1 MKKISKNAIANII
14 TKLWTLVS
22 IYIFIPFYIKL
33 LGEESYGI
41 VSFFATMQTAI
52 NVLGLGLANTLRRE
66 FAVKTHDADEDN
78 IRRNKLLRC
87 IEIVYYAIAIMVSLI
102 CIFASKNIASKWL
115 NIGNLSSSYVSTTIA
130 LMGISISIQIVANL
144 YSGCIFGLDLQAVAN
159 GIQIV
164 WSILK
169 YCGSLFIIMF
179 GVADLRAFYLWHVI
193 TDIVYLLALRMYLSL
208 KIKPKTKYKWSISD
222 FSILESIWKY
232 ALGIFVIS
240 IISLINKQLDKI
252 IISNMLSLTELGAY
266 NLATTLGGLTT
277 VFSTAMYVSVFP
289 SFTSNITLGKKESVQ
304 EKFLS
309 INKLVNIITLCM
321 CCFVAAFAIPLIQFW
336 TGTKVYNGMLQVAAP
351 LVILAVSIT
360 ELQQI
365 PYALA
370 LAYGN
375 TKINAILGLS
385 YLPVVCFATWFSIK
399 KWGLVGAGSV
409 YFILMISQSLI
420 YEFAIYKK
428 YLKINPIRLIIK
440 DTIAPLMTSAVLAVI
455 SYKIICNFSMS
466 NSIVILLAIIC
477 GSISLVIEFLIF
489 NRKQLKKA
497 LNKHEKIS

>member
-1 MKKISKNAIANII
+1 MNKISKNAIANII

-22 IYIFIPFYIKL
+22 VYIFIPFYIKF

-66 FAVKTHDADEDN
+66 FAVKTYNEDEDN
-78 IRRNKLLRC
+78 IRRNKLLHC
-87 IEIVYYAIAIMVSLI
+87 IEIIYWIIACIVSVT
-102 CIFASKNIASKWL
+102 CFWGSNNIASSWL
-115 NIGNLSSSYVSTTIA
+115 NVGSLLPEYVAMTIT

-144 YSGCIFGLDLQAVAN
+144 YSGCVFGLDLQASAN
-159 GIQIV
+159 GFQII

-179 GVADLRAFYLWHVI
+179 VVVDLRAFYLWHVV
-193 TDIVYLLALRMYLSL
+193 TDIAYLLVLRIYLAI
-208 KIKPKTKYKWSISD
+208 KIKPKKKYKWSFSD
-222 FSILESIWKY
+222 FVVLKSIWKY
-232 ALGIFVIS
+232 AIGVFVIS
-240 IISLINKQLDKI
+240 IIALVNKQLDKI
-252 IISNMLSLTELGAY
+252 IISNLLSLTELGAY

-289 SFTSNITLGKKESVQ
+289 SFTSDIALGNKNSVQ
-304 EKFLS
+304 ERFLS

-321 CCFVAAFAIPLIQFW
+321 CCYVAVFAIPLIQFW
-336 TGTKVYNGMLQVAAP
+336 TRTTAYNDMLQIAAP
-351 LVILAVSIT
+351 LVIMAVSIT
-360 ELQQI
+360 ELQEI

-385 YLPVVCFATWFSIK
+385 YLPIVCVTTWYSIK

-420 YEFAIYKK
+420 YEYAIYKK
-428 YLKINPIRLIIK
+428 YLQNNPIRLIIR
-440 DTIAPLMTSAVLAVI
+440 DTIVPLIISAVLAFL
-455 SYKIICNFSMS
+455 SYNLVLNFDLP
-466 NSIVILLAIIC
+466 NSTVVLIAIVC
-477 GSISLVIEFLIF
+477 GGATLVIEMLLL
-489 NRKQLKKA
+489 NRKQLKV
-497 LNKHEKIS
+497 LLHSHVV